1 MLKNSEKVFHAVEI
15 MLRLLSPKQRYN
27 ILLSFSFPNMNLHLE
42 IKIDGIMECA
52 ATKTWTKQK
61 KTKTK
66 ERLIQTQIMFV
77 YIIQDMI

>member
-1 MLKNSEKVFHAVEI
+1 
-15 MLRLLSPKQRYN
+15 
-27 ILLSFSFPNMNLHLE
+27 MNLHLE